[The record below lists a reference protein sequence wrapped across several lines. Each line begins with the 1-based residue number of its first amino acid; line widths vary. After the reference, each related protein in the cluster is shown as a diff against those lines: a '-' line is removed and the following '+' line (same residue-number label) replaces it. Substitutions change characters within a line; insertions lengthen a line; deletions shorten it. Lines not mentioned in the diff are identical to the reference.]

1 MDQKKINSHLLYSI
15 AGVAAVGLAAL
26 ATYFVWFGLILD
38 EPFSPDQAKWG
49 TFGDYIGGLMNPLVA
64 ACALYWLTMSVR
76 LQKQELSE
84 TRHELAT
91 ASNAQKEQARM
102 ALLGIQ
108 LNSLSLQLNSF
119 TSELEYVQ
127 QRMSYAVQR
136 LDTYIGPGTPLIYD
150 IDAGKKVEVTSLIDL
165 LEERMIFLYGKQY
178 ALMSELKDL
187 NELALSSQLEPVVGP
202 HAPT

>member
-1 MDQKKINSHLLYSI
+1 MDQERISAHLRYSI

-26 ATYFVWFGLILD
+26 AIYFVWFGLILD

-84 TRHELAT
+84 ARRELAT
-91 ASNAQKEQARM
+91 ASSAQKEQARM

-108 LNSLSLQLNSF
+108 LNSLSLQLNSV

-127 QRMSYAVQR
+127 QRMSYAIQR
-136 LDTYIGPGTPLIYD
+136 MDTYTGRGTPHIYD
-150 IDAGKKVEVTSLIDL
+150 IDAGERIEVTLLIGL
-165 LEERMIFLYGKQY
+165 LEEKMIFLYDNQNT
-178 ALMSELKDL
+178 LMSELKRL
-187 NELALSSQLEPVVGP
+187 NELALSSQLEPVGGP
-202 HAPT
+202 PLPT